1 MNKIKSIVAKAVK
14 STAKI
19 ALVDDANK
27 TTCLV
32 IYQPEV
38 PAKLDEYKHF
48 WYDISLSGIC
58 CQKATAW
65 RHNRN
70 GWQGNICICL
80 FMIFHMR
87 SFCFFQFSWEL
98 YWRYFLNLFFFY
110 SVVHCKRFCRGNT
123 CQVRKDVYFPY
134 HSNYYY

>member
-80 FMIFHMR
+80 FYDFSYAFFLLLSIFMGVV
-87 SFCFFQFSWEL
+87 L
-98 YWRYFLNLFFFY
+98 KIFLNLFFFY